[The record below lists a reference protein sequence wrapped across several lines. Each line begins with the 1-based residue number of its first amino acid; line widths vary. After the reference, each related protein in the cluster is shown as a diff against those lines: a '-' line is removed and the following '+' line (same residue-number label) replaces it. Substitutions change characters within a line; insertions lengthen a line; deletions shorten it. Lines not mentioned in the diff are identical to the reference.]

1 LPSIE
6 QPEKAVTV
14 IIPANTAANFLLN
27 FKLYSFQFML
37 FYKHFVL
44 KESLLLQTVLL
55 LPIFCL
61 FYYYNSHRFKSQEIS
76 GLKAF

>member
-27 FKLYSFQFML
+27 FNLYSFQFML
-37 FYKHFVL
+37 FINIL
-44 KESLLLQTVLL
+44 S
-55 LPIFCL
+55 
-61 FYYYNSHRFKSQEIS
+61 
-76 GLKAF
+76 